1 MKKLL
6 LTVIIV
12 SLGPIII
19 SCTSEETSCTNK
31 ETELPEAKVES
42 DLGKFKV
49 IIIDHCEYIEY
60 DKDTV
65 YSIAHKGNCKNH
77 KNSNYRK

>member
-12 SLGPIII
+12 SLGLIVI
-19 SCTSEETSCTNK
+19 SCTNV
-31 ETELPEAKVES
+31 ETELPAAKVES

-49 IIIDHCEYIEY
+49 IIIDHCEYLEY
-60 DKDTV
+60 DKGIGEFAV

-77 KNSNYRK
+77 KNSNYRE